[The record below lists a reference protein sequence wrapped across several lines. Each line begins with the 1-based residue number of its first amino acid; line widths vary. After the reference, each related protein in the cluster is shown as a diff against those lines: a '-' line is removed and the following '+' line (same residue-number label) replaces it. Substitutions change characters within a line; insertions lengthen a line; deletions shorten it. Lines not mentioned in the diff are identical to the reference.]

1 MENPT
6 ELGSVVV
13 ELKEILSE
21 FECCILSE
29 MLTDCNT
36 ALENSADR
44 KALWQI
50 KDRGERSL
58 QTTQGMVH
66 FTHTRFIQKETGET
80 AYLLDDTMR
89 LELPDLVEWNEK
101 WKKEI
106 DDLVGK
112 SDLYITQDDLLFDE
126 LENKLQY
133 VPDNEFNDKLRQK
146 DTDEAVLTWAKT
158 GNYDR
163 GQPLSYAEI
172 IQGQAQSELIN
183 WIWANNKELL
193 MLADCHFIGNV
204 WDYLVIY
211 HIEVFKP
218 YLCDIV
224 DLYTEQDFIKAR
236 KKSELELI
244 ELYFLESMYTM
255 SQKN

>member
-1 MENPT
+1 ME
-6 ELGSVVV
+6 
-13 ELKEILSE
+13 
-21 FECCILSE
+21 
-29 MLTDCNT
+29 
-36 ALENSADR
+36 
-44 KALWQI
+44 
-50 KDRGERSL
+50 
-58 QTTQGMVH
+58 
-66 FTHTRFIQKETGET
+66 
-80 AYLLDDTMR
+80 

-183 WIWANNKELL
+183 WI
-193 MLADCHFIGNV
+193 
-204 WDYLVIY
+204 
-211 HIEVFKP
+211 
-218 YLCDIV
+218 
-224 DLYTEQDFIKAR
+224 
-236 KKSELELI
+236 
-244 ELYFLESMYTM
+244 
-255 SQKN
+255 

>member
-1 MENPT
+1 ME
-6 ELGSVVV
+6 
-13 ELKEILSE
+13 
-21 FECCILSE
+21 
-29 MLTDCNT
+29 
-36 ALENSADR
+36 
-44 KALWQI
+44 
-50 KDRGERSL
+50 
-58 QTTQGMVH
+58 
-66 FTHTRFIQKETGET
+66 
-80 AYLLDDTMR
+80 
-89 LELPDLVEWNEK
+89 LELPDLVGVEEK

-112 SDLYITQDDLLFDE
+112 SDLYITQDDLLLDE

-158 GNYDR
+158 GSYDR
-163 GQPLSYAEI
+163 GQPLSYAET

-183 WIWANNKELL
+183 WIWANNQELL

-236 KKSELELI
+236 KKSV
-244 ELYFLESMYTM
+244 
-255 SQKN
+255 